1 MTAPPRA
8 AASMRRSD
16 TDATLVEATDL
27 LNIELPDRRWAD
39 ESHLA
44 WLYGANPFGRGI
56 LGFRRSGDRLDAHYA
71 NIPQRYRTP
80 HGEMNMMFS
89 LNAVTRGVAQR
100 QGHFWSIAEEVYERA
115 ASEYG
120 AHGVIGVS
128 NDNSTPPVVKK
139 LDFRLLGPLPV
150 KIIPRGPA
158 LAGVTHSLVDAEWLT
173 SGAAN
178 VLDGLDH
185 PVPWGWRNRMTREY
199 LTWRLSSPNTEPFHI
214 HVSPELIAMS
224 VPSHLGP
231 LAAAVVVKL
240 IPRFDRRVL
249 SAGPLISAICAHHG
263 AGFAVYAGFNDRVPV
278 RGLRPPRRLQ
288 PAPLNLIYRSLD
300 NQAAKH
306 EFRLETFEFLD
317 MDAY

>member
-1 MTAPPRA
+1 MA
-8 AASMRRSD
+8 RSD
-16 TDATLVEATDL
+16 TEATLVEATDL
-27 LNIELPDRRWAD
+27 LNIELPDRRWSD

-44 WLYGANPFGRGI
+44 WLYGANPFGPGVV
-56 LGFRRSGDRLDAHYA
+56 GFRRSGDRLDAHYA

-80 HGEMNMMFS
+80 NGEMNMMFS
-89 LNAVTRGVAQR
+89 LNAVTRSVAQR

-115 ASEYG
+115 AVECG
-120 AHGVIGVS
+120 AYGVIGVS

-150 KIIPRGPA
+150 RIIPRGPA
-158 LAGVTHSLVDAEWLT
+158 AEAVAHWPVDAAWL
-173 SGAAN
+173 SSEAAE

-185 PVPWGWRNRMTREY
+185 PVSWGWRNRMTREY

-214 HVSPELIAMS
+214 HVSADLIAIS

-240 IPRFDRRVL
+240 IPRVDRRVM
-249 SAGPLISAICAHHG
+249 SAGPVISAICAHHG
-263 AGFAVYAGFNDRVPV
+263 AAFAVYAGFNGRVPV
-278 RGLRPPRRLQ
+278 RGFRPPRRLQ

-300 NQAAKH
+300 QRAAKH
-306 EFRLETFEFLD
+306 DFRLETFEFLD